1 MEKDIKD
8 GNPPT
13 LILAL
18 EHLRRSNKLSKDNF
32 PIEYWNKI
40 KKWYSWFIKT
50 QRDDDSFLFKWKDS
64 INQAG
69 ASFTSGMDDF
79 PRPFMAKANIDL
91 QSWIYFF
98 TKFMVETAHIYNDT
112 NTDYISNL

>member
-18 EHLRRSNKLSKDNF
+18 EYLRRKNRLNQTIFSQ
-32 PIEYWNKI
+32 EYWLKV
-40 KKWYSWFIKT
+40 KKWYNWFLNT
-50 QRDDDSFLFKWKDS
+50 QKDGDIFLFKWHDS
-64 INQAG
+64 INQMG

-79 PRPFMAKANIDL
+79 PRP
-91 QSWIYFF
+91 
-98 TKFMVETAHIYNDT
+98 T
-112 NTDYISNL
+112 